1 MRSKLYAIEDIR
13 KKMELIDQTTDKAR
27 RELFY
32 RKVNELVRVHQLVNQ
47 SEKS

>member
-13 KKMELIDQTTDKAR
+13 KKMELIDQAADKASR
-27 RELFY
+27 DKFY

-47 SEKS
+47 SERS